1 MSKEGGTDASFQA
14 DSNDGFEAVSYS
26 LIILRDE
33 EVFASEYY
41 AAHKGVAPHLLKTL
55 DCHSE
60 EKPQPIIHTQL
71 PMHREL

>member
-1 MSKEGGTDASFQA
+1 MSKEGGTDASCQA

-55 DCHSE
+55 DCLWE
-60 EKPQPIIHTQL
+60 EKLQPIIHAQL